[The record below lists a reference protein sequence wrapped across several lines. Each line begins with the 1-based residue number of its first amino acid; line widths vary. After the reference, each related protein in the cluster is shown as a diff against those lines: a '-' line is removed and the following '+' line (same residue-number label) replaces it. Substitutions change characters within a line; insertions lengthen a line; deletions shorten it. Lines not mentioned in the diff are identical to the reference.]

1 MSPLLILLIGIL
13 IVVGIIVF
21 LRLGAFIALLTAAVV
36 VSLLAPGDWADKI
49 PRMATAFGNTAGAIG
64 LVIAAATIIGR
75 CLLLSGGADRIV
87 SSTLKLFGQEKGG
100 LALMSSGFILSVPVF
115 FDTVFYLLV
124 PLAQSMYRQTG
135 KNYVRF
141 LVAIAAGAV
150 ITHTLVPPT
159 PGPLFMADA
168 LNVDMT
174 TMILIGGIVGLP
186 CALIGLGYAYWIDR
200 KMQIAPERLMEFL
213 PKPKEEDS
221 PPPSLFASLLPIAL
235 PVLLISGV
243 TFGGRFLGKDYSS
256 PIWNIMLELGDKNV
270 AMLLAAVA
278 AIIVYVRQKKP
289 SFDELSHEIQLSL
302 SSGSVIIL
310 ITAAGG
316 SFGAMLKTADVGT
329 AVQQLFSAEAASQ
342 GLFLMAI
349 GYGLAFLLKIAQGSG
364 TVSMMAA
371 SSMIA
376 ALIPPGDA
384 MGIHPVYLAL
394 SIGFGSLGISWMN
407 DSGFWVFSQ
416 MGGLTEWE
424 AIKTWTALLAIL
436 SVAGF
441 LMTIGLAIVLP
452 NAF

>member
-1 MSPLLILLIGIL
+1 
-13 IVVGIIVF
+13 
-21 LRLGAFIALLTAAVV
+21 R
-36 VSLLAPGDWADKI
+36 
-49 PRMATAFGNTAGAIG
+49 
-64 LVIAAATIIGR
+64 
-75 CLLLSGGADRIV
+75 
-87 SSTLKLFGQEKGG
+87 
-100 LALMSSGFILSVPVF
+100 
-115 FDTVFYLLV
+115 
-124 PLAQSMYRQTG
+124 
-135 KNYVRF
+135 
-141 LVAIAAGAV
+141 
-150 ITHTLVPPT
+150 
-159 PGPLFMADA
+159 
-168 LNVDMT
+168 
-174 TMILIGGIVGLP
+174 
-186 CALIGLGYAYWIDR
+186 
-200 KMQIAPERLMEFL
+200 
-213 PKPKEEDS
+213 
-221 PPPSLFASLLPIAL
+221 
-235 PVLLISGV
+235 
-243 TFGGRFLGKDYSS
+243 S

-278 AIIVYVRQKKP
+278 AIIVYVRQKRP
-289 SFDELSHEIQLSL
+289 SFDDLSHEIQLSL